1 MKEINLSI
9 RDLRALLALADQRS
23 FTRAARQC
31 HLSQSAFSTLIKGI
45 EDVLGYRLFDRD
57 TRKVELTPQGQ
68 LLEASARRVVADF
81 DAMIADVHGHAQLR
95 TGRVSVAA
103 LPSLAAGW
111 LPSVFAEYRQRHP
124 HVGLALADRLSA
136 PCVELVRSGQADF
149 ALASSHIEGDDLET
163 QLLCNDRFHL
173 VCRADHPLAQQATVG
188 VRDLSAAP
196 FIHLARS
203 HSVRL
208 QLERAFHPHPMRT
221 VMEVEQ
227 LATVTG
233 MIAAGIGIT
242 VVPALTLYE
251 FQRPE
256 LVSRPI
262 RIKGLVRRIHLVRRR
277 GVTLSP
283 AAQAMYALM
292 LEKRP
297 GQADRADSV
306 SPPV

>member
-173 VCRADHPLAQQATVG
+173 VCRADHPLAQQAAVS

-283 AAQAMYALM
+283 AAQAMYGLM
-292 LEKRP
+292 LEMRP
-297 GQADRADSV
+297 GQTDRAD
-306 SPPV
+306 